1 MEKDDKRERIFDPR
15 VKGVRDFEIWK
26 RLFDLEYVC
35 IDVNR
40 DKKFI
45 CPVTSECCEF
55 KSVLYFKKTDD
66 LEEVIKQLYLEI
78 EEEKKLK
85 ELS

>member
-1 MEKDDKRERIFDPR
+1 MKKENRRERIFDPR
-15 VKGVRDFEIWK
+15 VKGVRDFEVWK

-45 CPVTSECCEF
+45 CPVTNENCEY
-55 KSVLYFKKTDD
+55 KSVLYFKKTDN
-66 LEEVIKQLYLEI
+66 LEEILNQIYLDI
-78 EEEKKLK
+78 EEEKKI
-85 ELS
+85 EEW